1 MADDHDVNARGHDD
15 QSSPMLCS
23 RVKKCQSKPPS
34 PKRVKYTL
42 CGHCDTLVSVKT
54 YKKHYRLFYIETSG
68 EWISPD
74 GSLKPSNSEGM
85 GAITVC
91 QSTLCKHNVP

>member
-1 MADDHDVNARGHDD
+1 MADDHDVSARGHDD

-42 CGHCDTLVSVKT
+42 CGHCDTLVASKRT
-54 YKKHYRLFYIETSG
+54 RSTTG
-68 EWISPD
+68 
-74 GSLKPSNSEGM
+74 
-85 GAITVC
+85 C
-91 QSTLCKHNVP
+91 STLKLPENGYLLMAH